1 MTTLERLRMF
11 GSPVPKGLSV
21 RVVDAG
27 TKLGGEVV
35 NDANTVQKG
44 SELFMTKK
52 TFDEIR
58 KNCKNII

>member
-11 GSPVPKGLSV
+11 GSPIPKGLAV

-27 TKLGGEVV
+27 TKLGVEVV
-35 NDANTVQKG
+35 NDSNTVQKG
-44 SELFMTKK
+44 SELFMTQK

-58 KNCKNII
+58 KNCKTII